1 MFLSFA
7 YNGWWYLSS
16 TNKLYGE
23 ARLIETINKE
33 DLSPE
38 SLCNMIKT
46 DIKDFVKDAEQSDD
60 ITMLSVRIN
69 RVDETEKIELTP
81 NGESI
86 VKANDFF
93 TKTLEKWETNMKTT
107 NKVMLALDEIYSNIV
122 YYSKATLANLILIKK
137 EEGIEIIFEDNGLPY
152 DPTLNKDP
160 DVTLGAEERKIGGL
174 GIYMVKKIAD
184 TVEYKYDNK
193 NILKVFIKY

>member
-1 MFLSFA
+1 
-7 YNGWWYLSS
+7 
-16 TNKLYGE
+16 
-23 ARLIETINKE
+23 
-33 DLSPE
+33 
-38 SLCNMIKT
+38 
-46 DIKDFVKDAEQSDD
+46 
-60 ITMLSVRIN
+60 
-69 RVDETEKIELTP
+69 
-81 NGESI
+81 
-86 VKANDFF
+86 
-93 TKTLEKWETNMKTT
+93 MKTT

-184 TVEYKYDNK
+184 TVEYKYDNN